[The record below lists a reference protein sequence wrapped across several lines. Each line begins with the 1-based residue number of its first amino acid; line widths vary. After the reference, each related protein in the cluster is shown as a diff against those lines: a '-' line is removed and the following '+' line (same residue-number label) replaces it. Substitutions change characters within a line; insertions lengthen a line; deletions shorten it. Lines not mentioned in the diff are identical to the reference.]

1 MDKIPSLDEL
11 HEAIITASAASRR
24 LAVEDIQPLY
34 LGGAALS
41 ETALL
46 AKLSISFAE
55 LAGRFQ
61 ADPPIFIQHIC
72 PPQQHLALSSAAT
85 DLDRLTEAARGLSEM
100 LPTPQENFAVQT
112 RILDRQ
118 SERPY
123 RPFDINQKLAT
134 LFVDRGYHLDVR
146 DPVWVLSVVIG
157 GDVAYLGLSTARQ
170 NLSNWAGGQHRFK
183 SEPEQI
189 SRAEFKLLE
198 AVDVFNLV
206 LSGQGRAMDLGAAP
220 GGWTRLLRRW
230 GYEVWAVDPANLAP
244 QLYRDKKIHH
254 VRQPARQFLSKA
266 PQVELIVND
275 MRLDVEESAQL
286 MVQAAANLKAHG
298 LAIMTMKLPR
308 QGVRQK
314 LTAGLAFLEQAYI
327 RLGVRQL
334 FHNRQEV
341 TVALRKK

>member
-1 MDKIPSLDEL
+1 MDKILSLDEL
-11 HEAIITASAASRR
+11 HEAIITTSAASRW
-24 LAVEDIQPLY
+24 LAVEDIQPVY
-34 LGGAALS
+34 LNGATLN
-41 ETALL
+41 ETTFL
-46 AKLSISFAE
+46 AILSISFAE
-55 LAGRFQ
+55 LTGRLQ

-72 PPQQHLALSSAAT
+72 PPQYPLALSGAAA
-85 DLDRLTEAARGLSEM
+85 DLDHLTAAARRLSEL
-100 LPTPQENFAVQT
+100 LPAPKENFAVQT

-123 RPFDINQKLAT
+123 RPFDINQKLAAV
-134 LFVDRGYHLDVR
+134 FVDRGYRLDVR
-146 DPVWVLSVVIG
+146 NPIWILSVVIA
-157 GDVAYLGLSTARQ
+157 GDTAYLGLSTASQ

-183 SEPEQI
+183 REPEQI

-198 AVDVFNLV
+198 AVDVFGLV
-206 LSGQGRAMDLGAAP
+206 LAGSGRAMDLGAAP

-254 VRQPARQFLSKA
+254 VRQSARQFLSKA
-266 PQVELIVND
+266 PLVELIVND

-286 MVQAAANLKAHG
+286 MVQAAASLTPHG

-308 QGVRQK
+308 QGARQK
-314 LTAGLAFLEQAYI
+314 LETGLTFLEQAYI

-341 TVALRKK
+341 TAVLRKR